1 MKILILDDKNENRKF
16 LKEILSKKGHN
27 VVETNNCVD
36 AFKLLSENGFEL
48 IISGILQ
55 PVLDGLQFCYRVK
68 NNEKTKDIPVIICA
82 PGITDGT
89 DLEYLQNLGA
99 DGVIDYNIPE
109 DELTTKL
116 CALVED
122 IDGRLVKSK
131 VPISGIDK
139 LVLQDY
145 SRHFIQKI
153 AGITTK
159 YQTVFDSAGDGI
171 MVMKDYK
178 FVECN
183 RRAMEIFGCD
193 EKDIIGRYPYEFS
206 PEFQPDGRESKEKAI
221 AMMDEALRGKL
232 VHFEWRHKKLDGTL
246 FDTEVSLRR
255 FELPDGV
262 YLLAVVR
269 DITEK
274 KRAQD
279 QLQKSEE
286 LFRTIFESAKDCI
299 FIKNRALKYIMV
311 NKCTAQIFGIE
322 CDEIIGKTDAEF
334 FGPDEAQKIV
344 SEDLMV
350 LNGEVIE
357 SFPEKTIR
365 GKRLKFHTIKV
376 PLRNEKGEVWGLCG
390 IARDIT
396 EYEIMKQDLVKS
408 QGRLQLISDNI
419 EEVIFILDMDLKFT
433 FVTPSIKIIG
443 YDIEELLKN
452 GIEKLLTAES
462 YVDVMKVLREELDIE
477 KTHKVDKERTRVL
490 TLQIRKKDRS
500 IIWAE
505 ITFKFLRDGE
515 GKPNGIL
522 GVARDVTETYEAY
535 QKLNRSY
542 RQLDRLLEGV
552 VTALASAVEKRDPY
566 TAGHQRRVAELTI
579 AITKELGVSK
589 DIIDYL
595 RIAALLH
602 DVGKIYVPAE
612 ILAKPTSLTPAE
624 FEIIKTHSQ
633 VGYEILKPV
642 DFPWPIPEIVLQ
654 HHEKNDGSGYPLGL
668 TGDKIMMEAK
678 ILCVADI
685 VEAMMSHRPYR
696 EALGLEQALGDI
708 SKGRGIKFD
717 PDIVD
722 ICIKLFKEKGFRFT
736 K

>member
-1 MKILILDDKNENRKF
+1 MKILILDDKIENRRF
-16 LKEILSKKGHN
+16 LKGILSEKGHN
-27 VVETNNCVD
+27 IIEVDNCVD

-68 NNEKTKDIPVIICA
+68 NNEKTKNIPVIICA
-82 PGITDGT
+82 PGSTDEK
-89 DLEYLQNLGA
+89 DLKYLQNLGA
-99 DGVIDYNIPE
+99 DGVISYEIPE
-109 DELTTKL
+109 YEFTTKL
-116 CALVED
+116 NALVED
-122 IDGRLVKSK
+122 ISKGLVKSK

-139 LVLQDY
+139 SVLQNY
-145 SRHFIQKI
+145 SRYFIQKI
-153 AGITTK
+153 VGITTK

-183 RRAMEIFGCD
+183 KRATEIFGCD
-193 EKDIIGRYPYEFS
+193 EKDIIGRYPYEVS

-221 AMMDEALRGKL
+221 AMMDEALSGKL
-232 VHFEWRHKKLDGTL
+232 VHFEWRHKKLDGKL
-246 FDTEVSLRR
+246 FDTEVSLKR

-262 YLLAVVR
+262 YLLALVR

-274 KRAQD
+274 KRALE
-279 QLQKSEE
+279 QLRQSEE
-286 LFRTIFESAKDCI
+286 LFRAIFESARDCI
-299 FIKNRALKYIMV
+299 FIKNKALKYIMV
-311 NKCTAQIFGIE
+311 NKCTANLFGME
-322 CDEIIGKTDAEF
+322 CNEIIGKTDNDL
-334 FGPDEAQKIV
+334 FGPDDAQKNV
-344 SEDLMV
+344 SEDLRI

-357 SFPEKTIR
+357 SFPEKIIR

-396 EYEIMKQDLVKS
+396 EYENVKQDLIKS
-408 QGRLQLISDNI
+408 HNRLQLISNNI

-433 FVTPSIKIIG
+433 FVTPSIKILG
-443 YDIEELLKN
+443 YEIEELLEN
-452 GIEKLLTAES
+452 GIEKLLTAQS
-462 YVDVMKVLREELDIE
+462 YVDVMKLLKEELEIE
-477 KTHKVDKERTRVL
+477 KLPKTDKERSRVL

-500 IIWAE
+500 IIWAD
-505 ITFKFLRDGE
+505 ITLKFLRDGE

-522 GVARDVTETYEAY
+522 GVARDVTETYEAH
-535 QKLNRSY
+535 QQLNRSY
-542 RQLDRLLEGV
+542 KQLDRLLEGV

-566 TAGHQRRVAELTI
+566 TAGHQRRVAELTV

-589 DIIDYL
+589 DMIDYL
-595 RIAALLH
+595 HIAALLH

-654 HHEKNDGSGYPLGL
+654 HHEKNDGSGYPRGL
-668 TGDKIMMEAK
+668 KGNEIMIEAK

-696 EALGLEQALGDI
+696 EALGLEQAIGDI